1 MFRRTKG
8 EGTIGLY
15 ATGENSVAV
24 RLTPASAV
32 LPRRMDVFRPGEQ
45 ESSFKEITARA
56 HLRGLRANGVLSMD
70 KYQVL
75 MVDAPDVPVE
85 ELRAAVKWKIRDL
98 IDFHIDDV
106 AIDVFDV
113 PTRAATSPSRS
124 LYVVAARS
132 SAVRGLVDK
141 LFEAGLEIGAID
153 IVEMALRNLAFA
165 DAGEDERLVTLYLER
180 DRGVIVLSH
189 GATLY
194 FTRQLD
200 LGYAGVGDPQV
211 NARLTL
217 EIQRSLDYCD
227 SHLDFGRPSRI
238 AAIPFGGADAVFLDA
253 ISADIGLPADYFD
266 LARIVATPEP
276 IGEFTPSD
284 WIALGGALRMEER
297 KL

>member
-1 MFRRTKG
+1 MDTFR
-8 EGTIGLY
+8 L
-15 ATGENSVAV
+15 S
-24 RLTPASAV
+24 
-32 LPRRMDVFRPGEQ
+32 EQ
-45 ESSFKEITARA
+45 ESSFKELAARA
-56 HLRGLRANGVLSMD
+56 HLRGLRANGVLAMD

-113 PTRAATSPSRS
+113 PTRTATSPSRS

-227 SHLDFGRPSRI
+227 SHLDFGRPSRV
-238 AAIPFGGADAVFLDA
+238 AVIPFGAADATFLDA
-253 ISADIGLPADYFD
+253 LSADIGLPADYFD
-266 LARIVATPEP
+266 LARIVAIPEP
-276 IGEFTPSD
+276 IGEFTPAD